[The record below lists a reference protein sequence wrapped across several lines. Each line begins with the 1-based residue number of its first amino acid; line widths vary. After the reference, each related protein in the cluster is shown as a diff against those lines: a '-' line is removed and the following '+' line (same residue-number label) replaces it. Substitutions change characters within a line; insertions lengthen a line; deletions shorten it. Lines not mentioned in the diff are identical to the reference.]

1 MKFHFSEKEEALFKV
16 VQEAAAELGYPVFV
30 IGGYV
35 RDKILDRPTND
46 LDFVCQGS
54 GIELAKKVSEILPG
68 KNKFSFFKNFGT
80 AMVNYQGLEL
90 EFVGARKESYSRD
103 SRKPAVEDGTL
114 EDDQNRRDFTVNA
127 MAINLSEAAFGELV
141 DPFDGIGDIERK
153 IIKTPLDPDQTFSD
167 DPLRMLRAIRFSSQL
182 GFDIDPTTL
191 ASIKRMSARLEIISA
206 ERIST
211 ELNKIILTKKPSLGF
226 INLFETGLL
235 HIFFKEMVDLHG
247 VEYEGGKG
255 HKDNFYHTLQV
266 LDNICETTDDLW
278 LRWAAIMHDIA
289 KPPTKRYK
297 KGIGWTFHGHEV
309 VGARWTPRIFRRLKL
324 PLDQKMKFVQ
334 KMVRLH
340 LRPISLTNE
349 EITDSAVRRLI
360 YDAGDDLE
368 ALMKLCR
375 ADITSKNPNRVARYL
390 SNYDK
395 LLIKIDE
402 IEAKDHIRNWQPP
415 ISGELIM
422 DTFQIKPS
430 KEVGIIKDAI
440 KDAILDGVIENN
452 YDAAYQYMLTKATEL
467 NLKPA

>member
-1 MKFHFSEKEEALFKV
+1 MKFQFSDKEEALFKV
-16 VQEAAAELGYPVFV
+16 IQQAGAELNYPVFV

-35 RDKILDRPTND
+35 RDKILGRPTND
-46 LDFVCQGS
+46 LDFVCQGN
-54 GIELAKKVSEILPG
+54 GIDLAKKVVELLPG
-68 KNKFSFFKNFGT
+68 THKFSFFKNFGT
-80 AMVNYQGLEL
+80 AMINYKRMEL
-90 EFVGARKESYSRD
+90 EFVGARKESYNRD

-127 MAINLSEAAFGELV
+127 MAINLSADAFGELV
-141 DPFDGIGDIERK
+141 DPFDGVGDIERK
-153 IIKTPLDPDQTFSD
+153 IIRTPLDPDQTFSD

-182 GFDIDPTTL
+182 GFDIDPITL
-191 ASIKRMSARLEIISA
+191 ESIKKMSSRLEIISV
-206 ERIST
+206 ERITT
-211 ELNKIILTKKPSLGF
+211 ELNKIILSKKPSKGF
-226 INLFETGLL
+226 VHLFETGLL
-235 HIFFKEMVDLHG
+235 KIFFQEMVDLHG

-266 LDNICETTDDLW
+266 LDNVSETSDDLW

-349 EITDSAVRRLI
+349 EITDSAVRRLL

-368 ALMKLCR
+368 ALMTLCR
-375 ADITSKNPNRVARYL
+375 ADITSKNPNKVARYL
-390 SNYDK
+390 TNYDK

-422 DTFQIKPS
+422 ETFDIKPS
-430 KEVGIIKDAI
+430 REVGVIKDSI
-440 KDAILDGVIENN
+440 KEAILDGEIPNN
-452 YDAAYQYMLTKATEL
+452 YDAAYEFMIKKAGEL
-467 NLKPA
+467 NLQAK